1 MGLAPFFTVQ
11 SLRLINAGISKH
23 PSLLSLCIFTAGARG
38 GHAVSIPRT
47 NANLRVF
54 RRIANRILSSSEDE
68 GEDSEAWSDVSDE
81 EQTAGVGSA
90 DEKSEVEDDGSDDEN
105 IRYTLPELVIP
116 TAPLPTQQVTYA
128 CLQLVMLRLR

>member
-1 MGLAPFFTVQ
+1 M
-11 SLRLINAGISKH
+11 
-23 PSLLSLCIFTAGARG
+23 CIFTAGARG

-54 RRIANRILSSSEDE
+54 RRIANRILSSSE

-81 EQTAGVGSA
+81 EQTTGVGSA
-90 DEKSEVEDDGSDDEN
+90 DEESEVEDDGSDDEN

-128 CLQLVMLRLR
+128 CLQLVR

>member
-1 MGLAPFFTVQ
+1 M
-11 SLRLINAGISKH
+11 
-23 PSLLSLCIFTAGARG
+23 CIFTAGARG

-54 RRIANRILSSSEDE
+54 RRIANRILSSSE

-90 DEKSEVEDDGSDDEN
+90 DEESEVENGSDDEN

-116 TAPLPTQQVTYA
+116 TQQVTSA
-128 CLQLVMLRLR
+128 CLQLVRLRLASSHNIEVYLLWPGCRLNMRATV

>member
-1 MGLAPFFTVQ
+1 M
-11 SLRLINAGISKH
+11 
-23 PSLLSLCIFTAGARG
+23 CIFTAGARG

-54 RRIANRILSSSEDE
+54 RRIANRILSSSEGE

-90 DEKSEVEDDGSDDEN
+90 DEESEVENGSDDEN

-116 TAPLPTQQVTYA
+116 TQQVTSA
-128 CLQLVMLRLR
+128 CLQLVRLRLR